1 MRSPALPPASLT
13 LLARPSL
20 PARPPPTPP
29 PRSHPACSN
38 DARAVMLYMQG
49 VQEGGLDPDDPLASY
64 MLQAGARICKTL
76 GQDFIPYLQVSG

>member
-1 MRSPALPPASLT
+1 
-13 LLARPSL
+13 
-20 PARPPPTPP
+20 
-29 PRSHPACSN
+29 
-38 DARAVMLYMQG
+38 MLYMQG